1 MKYLQFVITLMFFLF
16 LNNVAFSQ
24 NAMINI
30 LTQNA
35 GIVKIGDKLILEVS
49 ITNTNYKDFIGIY
62 KLKIQVSVPEKIVS
76 IDSVGNILPT
86 GWRILSNNGSSIT
99 ISNGMDMIAA
109 TDNRKILISL
119 KAKEI
124 GEPSTI
130 SGQLSF
136 SNGVAPGTEPG
147 SLQND
152 LPGDN
157 NSTTT
162 CKVIE

>member
-1 MKYLQFVITLMFFLF
+1 MKYLQFVLTLSVLIL
-16 LNNVAFSQ
+16 LNNVTFSQ

-35 GIVKIGDKLILEVS
+35 GIVKVGEKLILEVF
-49 ITNTNYKDFIGIY
+49 ITNTNHQDFIGIY
-62 KLKIQVSVPEKIVS
+62 KLKVQVSVPEKIVS
-76 IDSVGNILPT
+76 IDSVGTILPT
-86 GWRILSNNGSSIT
+86 GWRVLSNNGSSIT

>member
-1 MKYLQFVITLMFFLF
+1 MKYLQFVITLMFFLV
-16 LNNVAFSQ
+16 LDNVAFSQ

-30 LTQNA
+30 SSQNA
-35 GIVKIGDKLILEVS
+35 GIVKIGEKLILEVF
-49 ITNTNYKDFIGIY
+49 ITNTNSKDFIGIY
-62 KLKIQVSVPEKIVS
+62 KLKMQVSVPEKIVS

-86 GWRILSNNGSSIT
+86 GWKILSNNGSSIT

-109 TDNRKILISL
+109 TDNRNLFISL

-124 GEPSTI
+124 GGASTI

-136 SNGVAPGTEPG
+136 SNGVAPGIEPG
-147 SLQND
+147 SLKND

-157 NSTTT
+157 KSTTT

>member
-1 MKYLQFVITLMFFLF
+1 MKYLQFVITLMFSLF
-16 LNNVAFSQ
+16 VNEVAFSQ

-35 GIVKIGDKLILEVS
+35 GIVKIGEKLILEVS

-62 KLKIQVSVPEKIVS
+62 KLKVQVSVPEKIVS

-109 TDNRKILISL
+109 TDNRNILISL

-124 GEPSTI
+124 GGRSTI

-136 SNGVAPGTEPG
+136 SNGVVPGNEPG
-147 SLQND
+147 SLKDD

-157 NSTTT
+157 ISTTT

>member
-1 MKYLQFVITLMFFLF
+1 MKYLQFVLTLSVLIL
-16 LNNVAFSQ
+16 LNNVTFSQ

-35 GIVKIGDKLILEVS
+35 GIVKVGEKLILEVF
-49 ITNTNYKDFIGIY
+49 ITNTNHQDFIGIY
-62 KLKIQVSVPEKIVS
+62 KLKVQVSVPEKIVS
-76 IDSVGNILPT
+76 IDSVGTILPT

-99 ISNGMDMIAA
+99 ISNGMDMIAS

-119 KAKEI
+119 KAKEF

-147 SLQND
+147 SLKND